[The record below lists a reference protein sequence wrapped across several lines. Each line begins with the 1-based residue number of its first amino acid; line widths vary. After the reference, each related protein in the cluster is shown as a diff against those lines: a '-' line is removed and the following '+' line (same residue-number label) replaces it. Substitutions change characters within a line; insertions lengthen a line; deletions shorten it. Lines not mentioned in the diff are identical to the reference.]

1 MSNYTF
7 VPVVSVLGH
16 VDHGK
21 TSLLDAIRKTDVAG
35 REHGGITQKIGASQ
49 IEVDTAEG
57 RRKITFIDTP
67 GHETFSNMRSRGARV
82 ADIGILVVSIVDS
95 VMPQTK
101 ESIQLLQAAGI
112 PYIVA
117 LTKADLPDKNPDKVK
132 RELAQA
138 NVLVEGYGGD
148 VPVIEVSSK
157 TGQGL
162 KELLDLILL
171 VYEMNYTAE
180 AGKTLPSPTS
190 PFEAVVI
197 ESRLDQKVGP
207 KATIVVK
214 NGSASV
220 KDELS
225 AENAVGRVRAFM
237 KDDGSMVQDITVGDA
252 VEVLG
257 FEKVPTVGSIV
268 HKKGEAVVESV
279 AQEKPKGKIDIPEGA
294 LPLMLAAD
302 TQGSLEAIVASL
314 PEGVY
319 LVGQKTGE
327 VSEADVLFA
336 KSTGAIILSFNIKL
350 RNNIIDM
357 ARTEKVLVKNYTII
371 YELLD
376 ELKDVMEGKRLA
388 GMEQIYGVAQIQA
401 TFPFE
406 KSTVLGIKVMDGR
419 IARGDK
425 IRLMR
430 GEEEVVGESNI
441 VSLRQGKDVVSKA
454 ETNTEAGILISP
466 LLDFRVG
473 DVILSHS

>member
-1 MSNYTF
+1 MNDYSF

-35 REHGGITQKIGASQ
+35 GEHGGITQKIGASQ
-49 IEVDTAEG
+49 IEIDHDG
-57 RRKITFIDTP
+57 QRRKITFVDTP
-67 GHETFSNMRSRGARV
+67 GHETFANMRSRGARV
-82 ADIGILVVSIVDS
+82 ADIGILVISSVDS

-101 ESIQLLQAAGI
+101 ESIQLLKAAGI

-117 LTKADLPDKNPDKVK
+117 ITKSDLPEKNVEKVK
-132 RELAQA
+132 RELSQED
-138 NVLVEGYGGD
+138 VLVEGYGGD
-148 VPVIEVSSK
+148 IPFIEVSSK
-157 TGQGL
+157 TNL
-162 KELLDLILL
+162 NIKELLDLLLL
-171 VYEMNYTAE
+171 VYELHYGPE
-180 AGKTLPSPTS
+180 SGKTLPTPTS

-207 KATIVVK
+207 KASIVVK

-220 KDELS
+220 KDELVS
-225 AENAVGRVRAFM
+225 EGIVGRVRAFM
-237 KDDGSMVQDITVGDA
+237 ADDGSLKDKITIGDA

-257 FEKVPTVGSIV
+257 FEKVPVVGSFV
-268 HKKGEAVVESV
+268 HKKGETVTESV
-279 AQEKPKGKIDIPEGA
+279 AEEKARGKVDIPEGA

-302 TQGSLEAIVASL
+302 TQGSLEAIVGSL

-327 VSEADVLFA
+327 VSEADVIFA
-336 KSTGAIILSFNIKL
+336 KSTGSLILSFNTKL
-350 RNNIIDM
+350 RNNIINL
-357 ARTEKVLVKNYTII
+357 ARTEKVLVKNYTIV

-406 KSTVLGIKVMDGR
+406 KTTVLGIKVMDGR

-430 GEEEVVGESNI
+430 GEEEVVGESSI

>member
-1 MSNYTF
+1 MSNYQF

-21 TSLLDAIRKTDVAG
+21 TTLLDAIRQSDVAS

-49 IEVDTAEG
+49 IEIPHEG
-57 RRKITFIDTP
+57 KNRKITFVDTP
-67 GHETFSNMRSRGARV
+67 GHETFANMRSRGARV
-82 ADIGILVVSIVDS
+82 ADIGILVVSSVDG

-101 ESIQLLQAAGI
+101 ESIQLLQNAGI
-112 PYIVA
+112 PFIVA
-117 LTKADLPDKNPDKVK
+117 LTKADLPEKNVDKAK
-132 RELAQA
+132 RELSQA

-148 VPVIEVSSK
+148 VPVIEVSAK
-157 TGQGL
+157 TGQNV

-171 VYEMNYTAE
+171 VYELHYTSGEKA
-180 AGKTLPSPTS
+180 LPSPSS

-214 NGSASV
+214 NGTALV
-220 KDELS
+220 KDELI
-225 AENAVGRVRAFM
+225 AENVIGRVRAFV
-237 KDDGSMVQDITVGDA
+237 DDNGQQMPQITIGDA

-257 FEKVPTVGSIV
+257 FEKVPPVGGIV
-268 HKKGEAVVESV
+268 HKKGETVVTSV
-279 AQEKPKGKIDIPEGA
+279 MEEKPRAKVEIPEGA

-302 TQGSLEAIVASL
+302 TQGSLEAIVASV

-319 LVGQKTGE
+319 LISQKTGE

-336 KSTGAIILSFNIKL
+336 KSTGAIILSFNVKL
-350 RNNIIDM
+350 RNNVIDL

-376 ELKDVMEGKRLA
+376 ELKEVMEGKRLA
-388 GMEQIYGVAQIQA
+388 GMEQIYGVAQILA

-406 KSTVLGIKVMDGR
+406 KSTVLGIKIIDGR

-430 GEEEVVGESNI
+430 GEEEIVGETSV
-441 VSLRQGKDVVSKA
+441 VSLRQGKDTVSKV
-454 ETNTEAGILISP
+454 ESGNEAGILISP

>member
-1 MSNYTF
+1 MSDYQF

-21 TSLLDAIRKTDVAG
+21 TTLLDAIRQTDVAS
-35 REHGGITQKIGASQ
+35 REYGGITQKIGASQ
-49 IEVDTAEG
+49 IVIPHEG
-57 RRKITFIDTP
+57 KNRKITFVDTP
-67 GHETFSNMRSRGARV
+67 GHETFANMRSRGARV
-82 ADIGILVVSIVDS
+82 ADIGILVVSSVDG

-117 LTKADLPDKNPDKVK
+117 LTKTDLPEKNVDKAK
-132 RELAQA
+132 RELSQA

-148 VPVIEVSSK
+148 VPVIEVSAKSGK
-157 TGQGL
+157 NV

-171 VYEMNYTAE
+171 VYELKYTAE
-180 AGKTLPSPTS
+180 EGKVLPSPDS

-214 NGSASV
+214 NGTASV
-220 KDELS
+220 KDELI
-225 AENAVGRVRAFM
+225 ADNVVGRVRAFM
-237 KDDGSMVQDITVGDA
+237 NDNGDQMPVITIGDA

-257 FEKVPTVGSIV
+257 FEKVPPVGGIV
-268 HKKGEAVVESV
+268 HKKGEVVVSSV
-279 AQEKPKGKIDIPEGA
+279 MQEKPREKVNIPEGA

-302 TQGSLEAIVASL
+302 TQGSLEAIVASI

-319 LVGQKTGE
+319 LLSQKTGE

-336 KSTGAIILSFNIKL
+336 KSTGALILSFNVRL
-350 RNNIIDM
+350 RNNIINL

-388 GMEQIYGVAQIQA
+388 GMEQIYGVAQILA

-406 KSTVLGIKVMDGR
+406 KSTVLGIKIIDGR

-425 IRLMR
+425 IRFMR
-430 GEEEVVGESNI
+430 GEEEVVGESSI
-441 VSLRQGKDVVSKA
+441 VSLRQGKDTISKVEA
-454 ETNTEAGILISP
+454 GNEAGILISP